1 MFIIAFLSA
10 TILPMGS
17 EAVLIYYLQ
26 EHCDILILFLA
37 ATIGNSAGS
46 LTNYFIGYKGE
57 EYLESKGYL
66 NSNQIDKY
74 KALFA
79 RYGFYTLL
87 LSWVPIIGDPLTI
100 IAGAMRYNILKFITL
115 IILAKGGRYAIVILL
130 WI

>member
-26 EHCDILILFLA
+26 EHYDILILFLA
-37 ATIGNSAGS
+37 ATIGNSVGS

-74 KALFA
+74 KTLFT

-100 IAGAMRYNILKFITL
+100 IAGAMRYNIFKFITL
-115 IILAKGGRYAIVILL
+115 IILAKGSRYAIIILL